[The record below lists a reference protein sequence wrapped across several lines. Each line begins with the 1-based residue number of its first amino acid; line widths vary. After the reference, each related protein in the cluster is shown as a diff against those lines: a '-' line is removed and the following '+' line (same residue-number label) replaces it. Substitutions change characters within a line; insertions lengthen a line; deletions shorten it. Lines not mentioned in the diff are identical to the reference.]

1 MVLCDVDPAL
11 ARARRKAAKLAA
23 ADQRPPARKGLAG
36 VGLQHRL
43 RRGYLDL
50 AAACPER
57 WAVVDNDGRLEETV
71 ALVTELVADTQRVG
85 ARRSLV
91 RFHADAEVRRAR
103 RPARLP
109 ETPADAL
116 EVFLERVDAYAEHE
130 PRVAAH
136 LLGGLAGPAVDER
149 RRALAV
155 RVPGAV
161 LVGLTGQDDAASWS
175 LRRALQPE
183 HTRAVAA
190 TLLGLPSGNLRA
202 EALRLALEDVAPTEV
217 AMSLESVDGPEATA
231 MRARLFERA
240 PDAVMASLARLASAE
255 AWSLRARWLTRRHGM
270 LADSYPVAL
279 AAALSVTGLDD
290 DRAWSLREQAQPT
303 APVAALA
310 SLEGVVTPV
319 AWQWRETHL
328 ARAPKVV
335 MATLTG
341 VRHARA
347 WPMRNA
353 VAVDCKEAL
362 DSIMGLDEP
371 EAWAMREMH
380 ADDWPSTTVKSLG
393 SAGPGG
399 ARRGVDRAPAQAAQR
414 QPVAAQTRRGRG
426 AASATAGTRS
436 RGLNE
441 QQEDPMS
448 TSGRTPKRSKAR
460 LSAIAIAVAA
470 AAIGCGDMDP
480 GATVNPGCLAAAGA
494 MLPWK
499 TGNTWTYQ
507 VNDEGVMS
515 GKITTIGDQELVAG
529 TGPNKDVMA
538 YKVVTQKGQMDQTVS
553 WQAPVGDGVIRY
565 REQSFSASTGALEL
579 EEHWDPHKLH
589 IDGSA
594 RAPGDR
600 SHLARDLQRDQAARR
615 QSGREPR
622 GARPLDDP
630 VGV

>member
-1 MVLCDVDPAL
+1 
-11 ARARRKAAKLAA
+11 
-23 ADQRPPARKGLAG
+23 
-36 VGLQHRL
+36 
-43 RRGYLDL
+43 
-50 AAACPER
+50 
-57 WAVVDNDGRLEETV
+57 
-71 ALVTELVADTQRVG
+71 
-85 ARRSLV
+85 
-91 RFHADAEVRRAR
+91 
-103 RPARLP
+103 
-109 ETPADAL
+109 
-116 EVFLERVDAYAEHE
+116 VFLARVDAYAEHE

-161 LVGLTGQDDAASWS
+161 LAGLTGQDDAASWS

-231 MRARLFERA
+231 MRGRLFERA

-290 DRAWSLREQAQPT
+290 DRAWSLREQAQPA

-310 SLEGVVTPV
+310 SLEGVVTPA
-319 AWQWRETHL
+319 AWQWRETYL

-341 VRHARA
+341 VRHAKA

-393 SAGPGG
+393 PL
-399 ARRGVDRAPAQAAQR
+399 AQA
-414 QPVAAQTRRGRG
+414 GRG
-426 AASATAGTRS
+426 AALIS
-436 RGLNE
+436 RQLKLHGG
-441 QQEDPMS
+441 S
-448 TSGRTPKRSKAR
+448 
-460 LSAIAIAVAA
+460 LS
-470 AAIGCGDMDP
+470 
-480 GATVNPGCLAAAGA
+480 LLKHAAG
-494 MLPWK
+494 
-499 TGNTWTYQ
+499 
-507 VNDEGVMS
+507 
-515 GKITTIGDQELVAG
+515 VAL
-529 TGPNKDVMA
+529 
-538 YKVVTQKGQMDQTVS
+538 
-553 WQAPVGDGVIRY
+553 QAHRP
-565 REQSFSASTGALEL
+565 T
-579 EEHWDPHKLH
+579 
-589 IDGSA
+589 
-594 RAPGDR
+594 PG
-600 SHLARDLQRDQAARR
+600 LAD
-615 QSGREPR
+615 
-622 GARPLDDP
+622 
-630 VGV
+630 